1 MERKFCY
8 HIAAARYDGREHEKG
23 KTSGSRMAKSSR
35 QKVLKQLLSSEPA
48 KKVADLGFS
57 ALYRLCLINE
67 HDGYIIPNF
76 VKELALVT
84 DKTVFGLIQIDIPFA
99 LRAGQNIQ

>member
-1 MERKFCY
+1 MKK
-8 HIAAARYDGREHEKG
+8 GRLRGQKWP
-23 KTSGSRMAKSSR
+23 KPSR
-35 QKVLKQLLSSEPA
+35 QKVLKQLLSFEPA

-84 DKTVFGLIQIDIPFA
+84 DKSVFGLIQIDIPFA
-99 LRAGQNIQ
+99 LRAG

>member
-1 MERKFCY
+1 
-8 HIAAARYDGREHEKG
+8 
-23 KTSGSRMAKSSR
+23 MAKSSR
-35 QKVLKQLLSSEPA
+35 QKVLKQLLSFEPA
-48 KKVADLGFS
+48 TKVADLGFS

-76 VKELALVT
+76 VKELALIADEPVLS
-84 DKTVFGLIQIDIPFA
+84 LIQVDIPFA

>member
-1 MERKFCY
+1 MSNNLVKKAAFWLYNLGWALAIPSLRLNHRLAEGFEERTLK
-8 HIAAARYDGREHEKG
+8 R
-23 KTSGSRMAKSSR
+23 
-35 QKVLKQLLSSEPA
+35 KVPSA
-48 KKVADLGFS
+48 ADLGFS

-84 DKTVFGLIQIDIPFA
+84 NKSVFGLIQIDIPFA
-99 LRAGQNIQ
+99 LRACQNVQ